1 MHAHR
6 HTYTRTHMHTHIS
19 KLTHIHTHAHTRMH
33 RHTYIHAHTHRH
45 MRACIHKH
53 THAHL
58 CTHLYMLDKTLKP
71 LATNPPKHARMHTH
85 THTHT
90 HTHKHTHTNAHLC
103 RFGQDPKALGY
114 SHPFVLE
121 PARLRRKHKHAKLLK
136 PSLGKSLMPVCLCA
150 FVYMYGCAHVCTYV
164 WMIYFCWC
172 VTAMSV

>member
-1 MHAHR
+1 MHTDTRTHADICTHILANS
-6 HTYTRTHMHTHIS
+6 HTYTRMRTHVCSDIHTYTHTHIDICALAFTSTHMHTCV
-19 KLTHIHTHAHTRMH
+19 LTCTCWTRPWSLWLL
-33 RHTYIHAHTHRH
+33 ILLN
-45 MRACIHKH
+45 MRAC
-53 THAHL
+53 
-58 CTHLYMLDKTLKP
+58 
-71 LATNPPKHARMHTH
+71 TH